1 VGAKVEQKEIDLST
15 LSKKEL
21 RKHLRQQKKLKKAQ
35 GKCFH
40 RSFVLF
46 NRVSMLTCFWTC
58 SILFY
63 LVLSCSILF
72 YLVLSFSLFFSLF
85 YLVLL
90 CCILFSC
97 FQERNSKISKEKP
110 EDVCSK
116 GLQFLIKAIDM
127 SSHQP
132 NSLHQMHVARLLK
145 QESDQEH
152 QMLFEAT
159 MNTKR

>member
-35 GKCFH
+35 GTCFH

-58 SILFY
+58 STLFY
-63 LVLSCSILF
+63 LVLPCS
-72 YLVLSFSLFFSLF
+72 
-85 YLVLL
+85 
-90 CCILFSC
+90 ILFSC